1 MVEFRSEK
9 DLPPVKPESQ
19 LSKPWPSGSG
29 LKPYSASRSQQLVPE
44 GHIGV
49 ACDSLSY
56 SANLI
61 SWRKIQVMTR
71 CAGIFSPRKV
81 GNGEV
86 GGGDKHA

>member
-1 MVEFRSEK
+1 
-9 DLPPVKPESQ
+9 VKPESQ
-19 LSKPWPSGSG
+19 LSKPWTSGSG
-29 LKPYSASRSQQLVPE
+29 LKPYSALLSHQLVPE

-61 SWRKIQVMTR
+61 SWRKIQVMTC
-71 CAGIFSPRKV
+71 CAGIFSPRKI

-86 GGGDKHA
+86 GSSEEHA